1 MELIQKKRPV
11 DTLIYDNHKEWFFLF
26 KEWAKGEGIDFVL
39 RKSLEDYAKDVMTTF
54 NSFGSG
60 TTPKSSNTSIALGI
74 VRSIEVQDLLDG
86 LGIQE
91 EQPLQGSWNL
101 PRLEKYARAESKVR
115 YTITIYVDDI
125 NSKLL

>member
-11 DTLIYDNHKEWFFLF
+11 DILIYNNHEEQFFLF
-26 KEWAKGEGIDFVL
+26 KEQVKGEGIDFVL
-39 RKSLEDYAKDVMTTF
+39 QKSPEDYTKDITTTF

-60 TTPKSSNTSIALGI
+60 TTPESSNTSIASGI

-91 EQPLQGSWNL
+91 E
-101 PRLEKYARAESKVR
+101 
-115 YTITIYVDDI
+115 
-125 NSKLL
+125 